1 MTSIFNSLS
10 KRFGKLTPQTQHE
23 LAAHVPR
30 CSDVGLETGLGIETG
45 LETIFFEVSAVCR
58 SRLFRP
64 GLGLGLE
71 AKVSVF
77 WSRPARDLYY
87 LL

>member
-1 MTSIFNSLS
+1 MKSSVDSPGNCPVC
-10 KRFGKLTPQTQHE
+10 KLP
-23 LAAHVPR
+23 
-30 CSDVGLETGLGIETG
+30 SDVGLDTGLGIETG
-45 LETIFFEVSAVCR
+45 LETIYFEVSAVCR